1 MSIAL
6 FVLLAC
12 GPDAESVALQL
23 SSENPAMREDSARRA
38 RNFDSP
44 IVIEGLIKSL
54 DDPSEKVRSHAV
66 DSLIALNAKEA
77 VPRLVVHMSEDS
89 SPLVRRQ
96 CIDAVGRL
104 GDVSAVPALIALLE
118 ASQVATPPEP
128 PLNAIWALGELGD
141 QSALPVLSK
150 LRDSPDPYVAYN
162 ANQALRKLRPSG

>member
-1 MSIAL
+1 MTLAL
-6 FVLLAC
+6 TLLLAC

-23 SSENPAMREDSARRA
+23 ASENPAIREDSARRA

-44 IVIEGLIKSL
+44 LVIEGLIKSL

-77 VPRLVVHMSEDS
+77 VPRLVLHMSEDS

-104 GDVSAVPALIALLE
+104 GDPSAVPALIALLE
-118 ASQVATPPEP
+118 AAEAQTPPAP

-141 QSALPVLSK
+141 MSALAVLSR
-150 LRDSPDPYVAYN
+150 LRDSRDPYVAYN
-162 ANQALRKLRPSG
+162 ANQALRKLRPGT